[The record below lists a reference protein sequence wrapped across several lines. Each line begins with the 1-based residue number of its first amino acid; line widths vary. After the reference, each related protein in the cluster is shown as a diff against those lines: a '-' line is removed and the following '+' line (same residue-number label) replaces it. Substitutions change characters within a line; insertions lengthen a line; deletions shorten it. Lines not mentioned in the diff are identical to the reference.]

1 VNAGGGFRTH
11 DLQIM
16 SIALFGEAGT
26 LGQAELPR
34 HSTRE
39 SLMQLNDLLK
49 IIFFNVVR
57 KLMSFDDKD
66 KQIQKKIDWIAS
78 QIRETK
84 FELHRQHQEL
94 EDALKEQEELRR
106 KKAKAKK

>member
-1 VNAGGGFRTH
+1 
-11 DLQIM
+11 
-16 SIALFGEAGT
+16 
-26 LGQAELPR
+26 
-34 HSTRE
+34 
-39 SLMQLNDLLK
+39 MQLNDLFK
-49 IIFFNVVR
+49 NIFLDVIR
-57 KLMSFDDKD
+57 KLMNFDEKD

-106 KKAKAKK
+106 QKMKTE